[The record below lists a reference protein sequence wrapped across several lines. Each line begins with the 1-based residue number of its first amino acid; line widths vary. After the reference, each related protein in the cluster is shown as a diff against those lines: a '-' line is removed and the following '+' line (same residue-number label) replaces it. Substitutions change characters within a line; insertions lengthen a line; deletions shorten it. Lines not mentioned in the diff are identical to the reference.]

1 MPADGHRSTQMPADA
16 RSLTQMSTDAH
27 KPAQGAKGRRA
38 KGRRAS
44 GQRGQALRARAM
56 YAKLTEATPRHWRI
70 VAPADME
77 RGRWYDFM
85 DEATGWYGQCKQNW
99 GRDTGWYQ
107 EPRGDAPTILE
118 YLKGGRR
125 DRPV

>member
-1 MPADGHRSTQMPADA
+1 MPADAHRPTQMADA
-16 RSLTQMSTDAH
+16 RSLTQM
-27 KPAQGAKGRRA
+27 PADEHARA
-38 KGRRAS
+38 LRTR
-44 GQRGQALRARAM
+44 ALRARAM
-56 YAKLTEATPRHWRI
+56 YAKLTEAVPRHWRI

-99 GRDTGWYQ
+99 ARDTGWYQ

-118 YLKGGRR
+118 YLKGGRH

>member
-1 MPADGHRSTQMPADA
+1 MPADDHRPTQMPADA

-27 KPAQGAKGRRA
+27 KPAQGAKGHGA
-38 KGRRAS
+38 KG
-44 GQRGQALRARAM
+44 QRVRALRARAM
-56 YAKLTEATPRHWRI
+56 YAKLTEAVPRHWRI

-118 YLKGGRR
+118 YLKGGRHG
-125 DRPV
+125 RPV

>member
-1 MPADGHRSTQMPADA
+1 MPADDHRPTQMPADGHRSTQMPADA
-16 RSLTQMSTDAH
+16 RSLTQGA
-27 KPAQGAKGRRA
+27 KGQGAKG
-38 KGRRAS
+38 
-44 GQRGQALRARAM
+44 QRVQALRARAM
-56 YAKLTEATPRHWRI
+56 YAKLTEAVPRHWRI

-77 RGRWYDFM
+77 RGRWYAFM

-118 YLKGGRR
+118 YLKGGRH

>member
-27 KPAQGAKGRRA
+27 SLTQMPADAHSLTQGAKG
-38 KGRRAS
+38 
-44 GQRGQALRARAM
+44 QRVRALRARAM

-99 GRDTGWYQ
+99 ARDTGWYQ

-118 YLKGGRR
+118 YLKGGRH